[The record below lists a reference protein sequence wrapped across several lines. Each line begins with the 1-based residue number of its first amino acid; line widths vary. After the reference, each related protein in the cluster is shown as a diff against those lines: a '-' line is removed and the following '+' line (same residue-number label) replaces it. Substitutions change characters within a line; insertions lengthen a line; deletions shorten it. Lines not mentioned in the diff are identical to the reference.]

1 MIGPRPSRTVIP
13 FLSSAG
19 GGGGPVQVFLD
30 TFTGSGPLSSHTP
43 DVGSPW
49 TITGDVPALTGAGAL
64 ELNSSFAVTQISV
77 TLNARFDATWEFTF
91 DPLWGSNLNLRF
103 NVLDNSNRW
112 HVYWGPPYLQLYQ
125 IVGGVTT
132 QRGATF
138 EDDPGATSIKIRIT
152 TNEGTDGDTVNVYI
166 NDALEITWTA
176 TNRPLK
182 DNTTIE
188 MWSFVAEDQVLLDRI
203 EVLA

>member
-112 HVYWGPPYLQLYQ
+112 HVYWG
-125 IVGGVTT
+125 
-132 QRGATF
+132 
-138 EDDPGATSIKIRIT
+138 
-152 TNEGTDGDTVNVYI
+152 TDGDTVNVYI